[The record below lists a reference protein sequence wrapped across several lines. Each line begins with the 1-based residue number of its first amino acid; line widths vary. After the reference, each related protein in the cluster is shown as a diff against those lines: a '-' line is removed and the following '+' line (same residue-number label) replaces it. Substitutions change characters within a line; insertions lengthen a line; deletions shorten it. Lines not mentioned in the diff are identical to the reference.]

1 MEKLIEFIL
10 NEKGFIFILI
20 PALLTAFIPLIF
32 AVFKQYERPKTPGPY
47 KFFKTLDKK
56 FDLEIMKDKND
67 ITILR
72 DSISREFDRE
82 YSLAPLLEDYLKYL
96 TAIKTEE
103 VSPDKIQQRYA
114 VIKKIVEEELQ
125 EKPFADIPEEEKRL
139 FRSLKDAISHND
151 NQALEFNLNELSA
164 LISQRNKTYVR
175 TEQLNRWSLPLAI
188 VGLITTIIF
197 GYMSISKTIDY
208 KKIEDLNSKLIL
220 EQQNKTNYQE

>member
-1 MEKLIEFIL
+1 
-10 NEKGFIFILI
+10 
-20 PALLTAFIPLIF
+20 
-32 AVFKQYERPKTPGPY
+32 
-47 KFFKTLDKK
+47 
-56 FDLEIMKDKND
+56 MKDKND

-125 EKPFADIPEEEKRL
+125 EKPFADIPEEERRL

-197 GYMSISKTIDY
+197 GYMSISQTIDY

-220 EQQNKTNYQE
+220 EQQNTTKTKK